1 LSVARPPSSPA
12 DELSRAAELLFKYWI
27 LAIPTAVASLLVM
40 VIVIVAVLSV
50 VATVLA
56 GHATAGHTGA
66 AVGLG
71 TGLLIAA
78 ALFFAGMAGLYVAQG
93 MVMAAAPAVL
103 EDRPPDLAAAFRI
116 TLARL
121 PDLGVAGVLT
131 LALAIVPLA
140 LCFVLIGFPLLLLL
154 GYFLMYV
161 PAAVVVGNEGGVAA
175 IQTSFRIAS
184 TRIGESAIAWL
195 GMFLAFVAGAIA
207 NSIAIHIPLVNLLAG
222 FAVGGFT
229 SAYSALLSVQFYLTL
244 RDGGAPPAMQSP
256 QPSPVPGAQPY
267 GGPPSIIR

>member
-1 LSVARPPSSPA
+1 LSVARPPFSPS
-12 DELSRAAELLFKYWI
+12 EHLSRAAELLFKYWI

-40 VIVIVAVLSV
+40 VILIVAVLSV
-50 VATVLA
+50 IATVVA

-93 MVMAAAPAVL
+93 MVIAGAPAVL
-103 EDRPPDLAAAFRI
+103 EDRPPDLAAAFRV
-116 TLARL
+116 TLGRL
-121 PDLGVAGVLT
+121 GDLSIAGVLT

-140 LCFVLIGFPLLLLL
+140 LCIVLIGFPLLLLL
-154 GYFLMYV
+154 GYFVMYV
-161 PAAVVVGNEGGVAA
+161 PAAVVVGNESGVAA

-229 SAYSALLSVQFYLTL
+229 SAYSALLSVQFYLEL
-244 RDGGAPPAMQSP
+244 RDGGPPPAMQSP
-256 QPSPVPGAQPY
+256 QQTPAAGAQAY